1 MWAYV
6 PTSPR
11 PHAVFCLTSPL
22 PHIPT
27 FFCPYIRPHAIRHF
41 LGHVRGSAYSGEERL
56 RPRSRARGGDPA
68 VRVRRGDAA
77 PNDALQR
84 VVRALGHLLHPFPR
98 GPLPRRDRIDSH
110 ARAPGARGADAA
122 VWPARGGEA
131 AGAGDAPGGGG
142 GALSD
147 RDPGSEAGADPR

>member
-27 FFCPYIRPHAIRHF
+27 FFCPYIRPHVERHVSRN
-41 LGHVRGSAYSGEERL
+41 LSRKADGRAQRL
-56 RPRSRARGGDPA
+56 RPRPRARRGDLA

-77 PNDALQR
+77 PDDALR
-84 VVRALGHLLHPFPR
+84 GVVRALGHLLHPFPR
-98 GPLPRRDRIDSH
+98 RPLPRRDRADPH
-110 ARAPGARGADAA
+110 ARAPGA
-122 VWPARGGEA
+122 
-131 AGAGDAPGGGG
+131 GGGG
-142 GALSD
+142 GGVRGTGGGKAV
-147 RDPGSEAGADPR
+147 GGGGGVGGGTGGV

>member
-27 FFCPYIRPHAIRHF
+27 FFCPYIRPIVERHVSRNF
-41 LGHVRGSAYSGEERL
+41 SRKAYGRAQRL
-56 RPRSRARGGDPA
+56 RPRSRARRGDLA

-77 PNDALQR
+77 PDDALRR
-84 VVRALGHLLHPFPR
+84 VVRALRHLLHPFPR
-98 GPLPRRDRIDSH
+98 GPLPRRDRADPH
-110 ARAPGARGADAA
+110 ARAPGAGGADAVVRPA
-122 VWPARGGEA
+122 RGDETAGAGDPARGG
-131 AGAGDAPGGGG
+131 
-142 GALSD
+142 
-147 RDPGSEAGADPR
+147 